1 MPKNSISP
9 DYEFN
14 GLNYQNWQ
22 AEGRAW
28 FVKHGKMDG
37 WPNRFWTR
45 PDGEQIELY
54 STKRGPG
61 PKRTPDEVV
70 ARGGHMKPRK
80 TSVRT
85 AFVGNRRS
93 REQVPESLSSRF
105 ESPEAFEEYKTY
117 VKRGNNKNQAL
128 ASRASENG
136 PKFNKGHIAAVGAG
150 GSHDPMAQRLEA
162 ETGNKSSQN
171 VAEIPKDRLKAT
183 GTPSSWDEAVTMYQ
197 NPELVPTQLTPL
209 DKQRIWSG
217 TDPAIV
223 YGQRQKMIFN
233 NPLARPNSNR
243 NSLLQP
249 TIRGLGIRS
258 NYPNGFLNAG
268 LLDKA
273 GGAIKNNWKSE
284 LFGTAIGLA
293 TDPAQR
299 QNIMDGNVR
308 GLIKNGTRDAIIG
321 GVTNNLVKLGI
332 SKLPVALAGPAA
344 SVVNLATPVIAGL
357 ALGEGLKANKRW
369 RDENKRKEKN
379 LTLYGSNNPTPHQ
392 IGQGKTGKAIL
403 NGEEITVPYG
413 SVAGEGQNFAQ
424 KGLNALKSSAQ
435 NNINAALSAFGF

>member
-14 GLNYQNWQ
+14 GLNYQDWQ
-22 AEGRAW
+22 AEGRSW

-37 WPNRFWTR
+37 WPNKFWTR

-61 PKRTPDEVV
+61 PKKTPDEVV

-85 AFVGNRRS
+85 NFVGARKTL
-93 REQVPESLSSRF
+93 EKVPERLRERFQSDEEFETYKKYVKKGNTANQKLSS
-105 ESPEAFEEYKTY
+105 K
-117 VKRGNNKNQAL
+117 
-128 ASRASENG
+128 ASQSG
-136 PKFNKGHIAAVGAG
+136 TKFNKGHIVALGAG
-150 GSHDPMAQRLEA
+150 GSHDPMAQRLES
-162 ETGNKSSQN
+162 ETGNKSTQN

-197 NPELVPTQLTPL
+197 NPELVPTELTPL

-217 TDPAIV
+217 IDPDTV
-223 YGQRQKMIFN
+223 YGQRQEMIFK

-268 LLDKA
+268 LLDKV

-299 QNIMDGNVR
+299 KNLMDGNVR
-308 GLIKNGTRDAIIG
+308 GLVKNGTRDAIIG

-332 SKLPVALAGPAA
+332 SKLPATLAGPATGLA
-344 SVVNLATPVIAGL
+344 SLAPPVLAGL

-403 NGEEITVPYG
+403 NGKEITVPYG
-413 SVAGEGQNFAQ
+413 SVAGEGKNFAQ
-424 KGLNALKSSAQ
+424 KAWDSFNSL
-435 NNINAALSAFGF
+435 F